1 LLLIAFLFSVGIY
14 SQNVTGIVTS
24 DDGPLPGA
32 TLLVKGTNNFA
43 TTDFDGNFTI
53 EASQGDVLVVSFV
66 GYTTQEVTVNADQ
79 LTISLA
85 LGNLLDEVIVTTG
98 YGTQSKRDITGAV
111 STIDAE
117 DLTSVPATTFPQQM
131 QGRASGISVVSDAT
145 PGGEATVRIRGFG
158 TTGNN
163 NPLYIIDGVPSQ
175 TQGNLNPQDIES
187 LQILKDASAA
197 SIYGSRAANGV
208 IIITTKKGKVGEP
221 RISYSTFYG
230 WQKAANDVDA
240 LDARGLGEYLY
251 LADYYAGNDFGGPPF
266 EGNFDGLLG
275 GNLKIEK
282 KVPFISSAEE
292 SGFYVYGDVKDL
304 KTITLQNGK
313 KVILVAQNGANLK
326 VFEKT
331 N

>member
-1 LLLIAFLFSVGIY
+1 MLLIAFLFSVGIY

-66 GYTTQEVTVNADQ
+66 GYTTQKVTVNADQ

-85 LGNLLDEVIVTTG
+85 L
-98 YGTQSKRDITGAV
+98 
-111 STIDAE
+111 
-117 DLTSVPATTFPQQM
+117 
-131 QGRASGISVVSDAT
+131 
-145 PGGEATVRIRGFG
+145 
-158 TTGNN
+158 
-163 NPLYIIDGVPSQ
+163 
-175 TQGNLNPQDIES
+175 
-187 LQILKDASAA
+187 
-197 SIYGSRAANGV
+197 
-208 IIITTKKGKVGEP
+208 
-221 RISYSTFYG
+221 
-230 WQKAANDVDA
+230 
-240 LDARGLGEYLY
+240 
-251 LADYYAGNDFGGPPF
+251 
-266 EGNFDGLLG
+266 